1 MMPFIVFVLYHD
13 LMNYLL
19 YICMPI
25 CCMTLVIK
33 DNKVADKS
41 YHIMLYRVHIVM
53 SGIRTHNLLIRHLL
67 LR

>member
-1 MMPFIVFVLYHD
+1 
-13 LMNYLL
+13 
-19 YICMPI
+19 MPI

-33 DNKVADKS
+33 DDKVADKS

-53 SGIRTHNLLIRHLL
+53 SGIRTNNLLIRHLL